1 MTLISRRKQWWQ
13 ITGPIRKI
21 FGKIATEN
29 CCCGHDNCPEGLCC
43 VCGSC
48 VDPGCPPIASAS
60 CAWCPSNLPY
70 AMNGLASYAPVLDA
84 FGFPCWINPSTGI
97 YEADAFWVVGNE
109 APDEI
114 QEPGGTYALPIPGV
128 DSPSGR
134 TCRYVWRYFTGRGRF
149 PYTDPNDPWG
159 TMPETPT
166 PTACDIYS
174 VTAWLLY
181 IDVNRCTR
189 VGGATTGV
197 VDAGYDL
204 SGWPVN
210 DPVSG
215 CFCGPPFLAGTD
227 CTAVAPTVSI
237 TFDPL
242 PCCE

>member
-1 MTLISRRKQWWQ
+1 
-13 ITGPIRKI
+13 
-21 FGKIATEN
+21 
-29 CCCGHDNCPEGLCC
+29 
-43 VCGSC
+43 
-48 VDPGCPPIASAS
+48 
-60 CAWCPSNLPY
+60 
-70 AMNGLASYAPVLDA
+70 MNGLASYAPVLDA